1 MKKRMIATLLS
12 VAMTMSLVAC
22 GSAGQS
28 AVSETASNSEPE
40 VTQATITDA
49 ATETPTT
56 AAPEEVRDVKLTIWS
71 PSEDQDPEN
80 GQWIVTLCN
89 KFNDEHPEWNIT
101 YDFGVHSE
109 SEVKK
114 ELPKDLEAGADVF
127 IFGSSGLENLVSAGA
142 IAEIGGSYAESIK
155 NDYSET
161 LSLLCTYEDGGLYGF
176 PMTTDSY
183 FMYYDKSVFSEDDV
197 KSLDTMLEKGNV
209 AIALSNGFY
218 LGAFFTGA
226 GGKFFGE
233 DDEFV
238 REKGIVLNSDGCLEM
253 VDYLIDLAK
262 NPNFTN
268 AEPADAISMMQEGTV
283 NALWSGTWSAAD
295 VKTVLGDNMGVAAL
309 PVANVNGKDVQ
320 LRPFASSKAIGVKST
335 CADPDVAMALAAY
348 LSSEEA
354 QRLHFELRGY
364 VPSLKS
370 LMNDATVKADQI
382 VAVDSW
388 SNENIGYPRPCF
400 AEFGYFWTPAQ
411 TFGEEIRDGIITHEN
426 AKEKLEALNVAVN
439 TSGAE

>member
-1 MKKRMIATLLS
+1 MKKRLFATLLS
-12 VAMTMSLVAC
+12 AACILSMTAC
-22 GSAGQS
+22 GSEPASVSQS
-28 AVSETASNSEPE
+28 VKAETAASEKKE
-40 VTQATITDA
+40 
-49 ATETPTT
+49 EKKEE
-56 AAPEEVRDVKLTIWS
+56 APVEVRDVKLTVWS
-71 PSEDQDPEN
+71 PSEDQDPDN

-89 KFNDEHPEWNIT
+89 KFNEEHPEWNIT
-101 YDFGVHSE
+101 YEFGVHSE

-127 IFGSSGLENLVSAGA
+127 IFGSSGLENLVNGAA

-155 NDYSET
+155 NDYSST
-161 LSLLCTYEDGGLYGF
+161 LVQLCTYEDGGVYGF

-183 FMYYDKSVFSEDDV
+183 FMYYDKSKFTEDDV
-197 KSLDTMLEKGNV
+197 KSLDQMLTKGNV

-238 REKGIVLNSDGCLEM
+238 REKGIVINNDENLEM
-253 VDYLIDLAK
+253 VKYLVDLAK

-283 NALWSGTWSAAD
+283 NALWSGTWSSAD
-295 VKTVLGDNMGVAAL
+295 VKAVLGDNFGVAPL
-309 PVANVNGKDVQ
+309 PKAKVNGKDVQ
-320 LRPFASSKAIGVKST
+320 LRPFASAKAIGVKST
-335 CADPDVAMALAAY
+335 CKDPDVAMALASY
-348 LSSEEA
+348 LSSEDS

-364 VPSLKS
+364 VPAIKS
-370 LMNDATVKADQI
+370 LMNDPAVQADTI
-382 VAVDSW
+382 VSVDSW
-388 SNENIGYPRPCF
+388 SSDNIGYPRPCF

-411 TFGEEIRDGIITHEN
+411 TFGEEIRDGVINYDN
-426 AKEKLEALNVAVN
+426 AKEKLDALNTAVN

>member
-1 MKKRMIATLLS
+1 MKKRVITMLLT
-12 VAMTMSLVAC
+12 AAITMSLVAC
-22 GSAGQS
+22 GSGGS
-28 AVSETASNSEPE
+28 VSEKENDSSSKAENVSEAASGE
-40 VTQATITDA
+40 TT
-49 ATETPTT
+49 TETEPT
-56 AAPEEVRDVKLTIWS
+56 EVRDVKLTIWS

-80 GQWIVTLCN
+80 GQWIVTLCD
-89 KFNDEHPEWNIT
+89 KFNEEHPEWNIT
-101 YDFGVHSE
+101 YEYGVHSE

-142 IAEIGGSYAESIK
+142 IAEIGGSYAESIQ

-183 FMYYDKSVFSEDDV
+183 FMYYDKSVFSEEDV

-226 GGKFFGE
+226 GADFFGE
-233 DDEFV
+233 DNEFV
-238 REKGIVLNSDGCLEM
+238 RDAGIVLNNDGCLDM
-253 VDYLIDLAK
+253 VNYLVDLAK

-295 VKTVLGDNMGVAAL
+295 VKAVLGDNMGVAAL
-309 PVANVNGKDVQ
+309 PTASVNGTDVQ
-320 LRPFASSKAIGVKST
+320 LRPFASAKAIGIKST
-335 CADPDVAMALAAY
+335 CKDPDVAMALAAY

-354 QRLHFELRGY
+354 QRLHFDLRGY

-370 LMNDATVKADQI
+370 LMNDAEIQADSI
-382 VAVDSW
+382 VSVDSW

-400 AEFGYFWTPAQ
+400 AEFAYFWTPAQ
-411 TFGEEIRDGIITHEN
+411 TFGEELRDGIITHEN
-426 AKEKLEALNVAVN
+426 AKEKLDALNEAVN

>member
-1 MKKRMIATLLS
+1 MKKKIIATML
-12 VAMTMSLVAC
+12 AATMVFSLIGC
-22 GSAGQS
+22 GENSGSAAAKEDTES
-28 AVSETASNSEPE
+28 ADATSET
-40 VTQATITDA
+40 
-49 ATETPTT
+49 TETSEEEPL
-56 AAPEEVRDVKLTIWS
+56 EVRDVKLTIWS

-80 GQWIVTLCN
+80 GKWIVSLCD
-89 KFNDEHPEWNIT
+89 KFNEEHPEWNVT
-101 YDFGVHSE
+101 FEYGVHSE

-127 IFGSSGLENLVSAGA
+127 IFGSSGLENLVNGAA
-142 IAEIGGSYAESIK
+142 IAEIGGSYAEAIK
-155 NDYSET
+155 NDYSAT
-161 LSLLCTYEDGGLYGF
+161 LTQLCTYEDGGIYGF

-183 FMYYDKSVFSEDDV
+183 FMYYDKSVFNENDV
-197 KSLDTMLEKGNV
+197 KSLDAMLEKGNV

-218 LGAFFTGA
+218 LGAFFTGSGA
-226 GGKFFGE
+226 DFFGE
-233 DDEFV
+233 DNEFV
-238 REKGIVLNSDGCLEM
+238 REKGIVLNYDENLDM
-253 VDYLIDLAK
+253 VNYLVDLVK

-295 VKTVLGDNMGVAAL
+295 VKAVLGDNMGVAPL
-309 PVANVNGKDVQ
+309 PCVNIKGKDVQ
-320 LRPFASSKAIGVKST
+320 LRPYASAKAIGVKST
-335 CADPDVAMALAAY
+335 CENPDVAMALAAY
-348 LSSEEA
+348 LSGEEA

-370 LMNDATVKADQI
+370 LMEDAEIQADEI
-382 VAVDSW
+382 VAVDAW

-411 TFGEEIRDGIITHEN
+411 TFGEELRDGIITHDN
-426 AKEKLEALNVAVN
+426 AKAKLDALNEAVN